1 MYRVKKYLKAT
12 ENESRVLLYWPLAR
26 CAHDD
31 DSVNVISRDGR
42 VLSCVM
48 LAVKGLD
55 LKTVGKPQS
64 GSRDWDPRIHTI
76 AVEALDT
83 VRLANQAH
91 ARGP

>member
-1 MYRVKKYLKAT
+1 
-12 ENESRVLLYWPLAR
+12 
-26 CAHDD
+26 
-31 DSVNVISRDGR
+31 
-42 VLSCVM
+42 M